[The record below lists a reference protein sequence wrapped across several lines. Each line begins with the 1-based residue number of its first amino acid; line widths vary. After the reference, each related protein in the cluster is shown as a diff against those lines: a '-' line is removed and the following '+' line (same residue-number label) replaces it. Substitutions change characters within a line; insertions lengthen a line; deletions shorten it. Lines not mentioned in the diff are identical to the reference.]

1 MKENK
6 QPPKSYKNQ
15 EFLNSSD
22 ARTIRI
28 LSEYLDPEARFNKYR
43 VTDTVVFFGS
53 ARLRPLEHTTAKLQE
68 MEETGDKEAP
78 GYEKE
83 LAKARRDVMMSK
95 YYEDCVQCSKRI
107 TEWLQNV
114 DKDDKRFVVCTG
126 GGPGIMEA
134 ANKGAYLGGGD
145 SVGLGISLP
154 HENHINNYVTEH
166 LGFEFHYFFM
176 RKFWFVYMAKVVVV
190 FPGGFG
196 TMDEL
201 FEVLTLVQTTKIKK
215 DILIVLYDDNFWK
228 KIFNFDGLAESGM
241 ISPEDLNLIKFA
253 SSVDEVFD
261 YTTQYLSRKFSKRM
275 NEE

>member
-28 LSEYLDPEARFNKYR
+28 LSEYLDPEARFNKHR
-43 VTDTVVFFGS
+43 ITDTVVFFGS
-53 ARLRPLEHTTAKLQE
+53 ARLRPLELTSAKLKE
-68 MEETGDKEAP
+68 LEETTDKSSPDYQKA
-78 GYEKE
+78 
-83 LAKARRDVMMSK
+83 LANAKRDVEMSK

-107 TEWLQNV
+107 TEWLQNL

-154 HENHINNYVTEH
+154 NENHINNYVTGH

-201 FEVLTLVQTTKIKK
+201 FEVLTLVQTTKIRK
-215 DILIVLYDDNFWK
+215 DILIILYDDKFWK
-228 KIFNFDGLAESGM
+228 NIFNFEGLADAGM
-241 ISPEDLNLIKFA
+241 ISHEDLNLIKFA
-253 SSVDEVFD
+253 SSVDEVFE
-261 YTTQYLSRKFSKRM
+261 YTTEYLSRKFYKRL